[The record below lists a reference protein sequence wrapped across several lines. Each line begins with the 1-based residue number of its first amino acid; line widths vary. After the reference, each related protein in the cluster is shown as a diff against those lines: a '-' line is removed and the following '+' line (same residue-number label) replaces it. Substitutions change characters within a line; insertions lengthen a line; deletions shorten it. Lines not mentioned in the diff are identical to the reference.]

1 MANGDKQF
9 SYPMLDGWTTAD
21 IIAVSQFYS
30 AVAAAYET
38 GVDVVTLKDAYRDF
52 KNVVPSKAEEKQL
65 DKAFGAESGYSLYK
79 TMQAANQVSD
89 KRLTM
94 EGYR

>member
-9 SYPMLDGWTTAD
+9 AYPMLDGWTTAD

-38 GVDVVTLKDAYRDF
+38 GVDVRTLNNAYQAF
-52 KNVVPSKAEEKQL
+52 KRVVPSKAEEKQL

-79 TMQAANQVSD
+79 TMNAAGQISG
-89 KRLTM
+89 KRLMM
-94 EGYR
+94 EG